1 MKDSRTKLG
10 WLRCGLL
17 ACSMATM
24 SCAGGWISLE
34 SDAAVMLES
43 WRAKGAQ
50 RRAAEEA
57 EELSKRVSSVEELLA
72 QGDQFRDDGELA
84 DALFSYV
91 RAHQGGADRVEP
103 AERIAFLHLRDEP
116 RRAEAIFEVLLEKD
130 PYSATL
136 RTGLALTALA
146 EGDVERARIELD
158 EAIALDP
165 GAPTPR
171 VLLAVI
177 LDRLDDHEAAQEMY
191 RAANALR
198 PEDWVIL
205 NNLGV
210 SYLLSNDPE
219 SAEAALQKAA
229 TLRPGDAALR
239 NNLGLALGL
248 IGRPDEAFEQF
259 TRAAGRDQAHNNLGW
274 VYYLQGE
281 YALALEQF
289 EAALDVK
296 GEAVLTVLRNIE
308 LARAALEQQQ
318 QEVPEIGFEAIP
330 VEGVEEELGQQAG
343 WQDMRANAAPPGP
356 R

>member
-1 MKDSRTKLG
+1 MI
-10 WLRCGLL
+10 
-17 ACSMATM
+17 ACSLATS
-24 SCAGGWISLE
+24 SCAGGWLSFVQ
-34 SDAAVMLES
+34 SDAGAMLDH
-43 WRAKGAQ
+43 WRSEIAQ
-50 RRAAEEA
+50 RRSAEEA
-57 EELSKRVSSVEELLA
+57 EHLAKRVSTVEELLA

-91 RAHQGGADRVEP
+91 RAHHGGEERVEP
-103 AERIAFLHLRDEP
+103 GERIAFLHLRDEP
-116 RRAEAIFEVLLEKD
+116 RRAEAIFEVLLERD

-146 EGDVERARIELD
+146 EGEIERARIELD
-158 EAIALDP
+158 EAISLDP

-171 VLLAVI
+171 VLLGVI

-248 IGRPDEAFEQF
+248 VGRPVEAFEQF
-259 TRAAGRDQAHNNLGW
+259 ALVAGEAQAHNNLGW

-281 YALALEQF
+281 YTLALEQF

-308 LARAALEQQQ
+308 LARAALARQET
-318 QEVPEIGFEAIP
+318 EVPEIGFEATP
-330 VEGVEEELGQQAG
+330 VEGEEAELGTQAA
-343 WQDMRANAAPPGP
+343 R
-356 R
+356 